1 MFNRRPMTPKPREVT
16 RRPANDDEQ
25 TARPFDY
32 ELDGGLDDEDPQ
44 PSRRRVTEVPTKQ
57 AAVPPKSRS
66 AAKNALTIW
75 GTGSD
80 DIDLPLSEEEKT
92 SRVENPTEHPAGRR
106 TWRQQVRQDLVAYGL
121 LIPKVSGKCEDA
133 PPLLIHRSGDAHSPL
148 VFAVLDGMG
157 GAGAG
162 PVAFQIRSSDRGIET
177 TEALLASRIA
187 RRGILKTPY
196 GDPDLVFSKN
206 LKVKVQE
213 LLTTAVSFLRL
224 GEKSRLRGTIT
235 KRLPTTLVATRV
247 SSDSSSGEST
257 ITTWWAGDSRCF
269 VVTPT
274 TGLVALTSDHV
285 RIHDPLEQLRS
296 DPPIENVV
304 NCSTDFYLEQF
315 DYRVRE
321 PFVLLLATD
330 GVFGYLPTPGYLEF
344 GLLEGLMAG
353 DDFTEQFSRFCSRFA
368 ADDVSAAVLVS
379 GFTSKDELVRGFEDR
394 LRLLRERYSHLE
406 TLLEA
411 GSDVHEE
418 ANRLW
423 EVERSHYL
431 SLRGDSRE

>member
-1 MFNRRPMTPKPREVT
+1 MTPKPREAT
-16 RRPANDDEQ
+16 RRPSNDDEQ

-44 PSRRRVTEVPTKQ
+44 PSRRRVTEAPTKQ
-57 AAVPPKSRS
+57 AAVPPKSRPV
-66 AAKNALTIW
+66 AKSELSIW

-80 DIDLPLSEEEKT
+80 DIDLPPSEEEKT
-92 SRVENPTEHPAGRR
+92 SLLVNPTEHPAGRR

-121 LIPKVSGKCEDA
+121 LIPKVAGKCEDA
-133 PPLLIHRSGDAHSPL
+133 PPLLVHRSGDAHSPL
-148 VFAVLDGMG
+148 VVAVLDGMG

-162 PVAFQIRSSDRGIET
+162 PVSFEIKSFDRGIET
-177 TEALLASRIA
+177 TEALFASRVA
-187 RRGILKTPY
+187 RRGILKTPFQSSTLDY
-196 GDPDLVFSKN
+196 AER
-206 LKVKVQE
+206 LKDRVNQ
-213 LLTTAVSFLRL
+213 LLKSAVSLLRL

-321 PFVLLLATD
+321 PYVLLLATD

-411 GSDVHEE
+411 GSDVHDE
-418 ANRLW
+418 ADRLW
-423 EVERSHYL
+423 ELERSHYL

>member
-1 MFNRRPMTPKPREVT
+1 MTPKPREAT
-16 RRPANDDEQ
+16 RRPSNDDEQ

-44 PSRRRVTEVPTKQ
+44 PSRRRVTEAPTKQ
-57 AAVPPKSRS
+57 AAVPPKSRPV
-66 AAKNALTIW
+66 AKSELSIW

-80 DIDLPLSEEEKT
+80 DIELPPSEEEKT
-92 SRVENPTEHPAGRR
+92 SRLENPTEHPGGRR
-106 TWRQQVRQDLVAYGL
+106 TWREKIRQDLVAYGL
-121 LIPKVSGKCEDA
+121 LIPKVAGKCEDA
-133 PPLLIHRSGDAHSPL
+133 PPLLVRRSGDAHSPL
-148 VFAVLDGMG
+148 VVAVLDGMG

-162 PVAFQIRSSDRGIET
+162 PVSFQIKGADRGIET
-177 TEALLASRIA
+177 TEALLASRVA
-187 RRGILKTPY
+187 RRGILKTRFQSSALDY
-196 GDPDLVFSKN
+196 AER
-206 LKVKVQE
+206 LKDSVNQ
-213 LLTTAVSFLRL
+213 LLKSAVSHLRL

-235 KRLPTTLVATRV
+235 KRLPTTLAATRV
-247 SSDSSSGEST
+247 SSDPSSGEST

-379 GFTSKDELVRGFEDR
+379 GFTSKDEFVRGFGDR

-411 GSDVHEE
+411 GSDVHDE
-418 ANRLW
+418 ADRLW
-423 EVERSHYL
+423 ELERSHYL